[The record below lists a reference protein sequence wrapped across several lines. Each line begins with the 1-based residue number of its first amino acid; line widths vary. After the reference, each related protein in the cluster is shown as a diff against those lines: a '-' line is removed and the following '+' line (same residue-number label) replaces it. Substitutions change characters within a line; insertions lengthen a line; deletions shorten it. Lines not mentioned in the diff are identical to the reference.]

1 MKDQKISKA
10 QNLKGI
16 QSVSLDIY
24 KQIKRVCEDNDIRF
38 FAIGGTAIGAA
49 RHKGFIPWDDDIDI
63 AMPRED
69 FNKFSK
75 IAPKQLPEYYR
86 VSDNTLDPT
95 SPEMAM
101 RVDDTRTTMTTGRVI
116 YKKDTS
122 LYRGVMVDVMPLDG
136 VPSNYVH
143 YRIHRMLLRTL
154 YNLNYV
160 ANQKNSFSWSP
171 KNIILT
177 AGSALLA
184 PFNRR
189 GFFNRE
195 FHKLNSRFKFD
206 DSAYLARTWW
216 FTSHDGMQTATRYHK
231 EDFSNA
237 VEMSFEDTVMRMP
250 VGYDRYLSSLYP
262 SYMTPPPKEKQVPHY
277 FDGIIDLNNSFTYH
291 IAVRDGKRI
300 GYTAGCY
307 DLFHIGHMNLLRR
320 AKEACDYLIVGVN
333 SDEAMYSY
341 KKKRPVIPEDE
352 RVSIVRGLRCVD
364 EVVLVT
370 DTDKYEAYKKHKYD
384 VIFVGD
390 DHKGEPKWVELEKK
404 LAKKGSRVHYFGY
417 TKHISSSKLRENLKK

>member
-1 MKDQKISKA
+1 
-10 QNLKGI
+10 
-16 QSVSLDIY
+16 
-24 KQIKRVCEDNDIRF
+24 
-38 FAIGGTAIGAA
+38 
-49 RHKGFIPWDDDIDI
+49 
-63 AMPRED
+63 
-69 FNKFSK
+69 
-75 IAPKQLPEYYR
+75 
-86 VSDNTLDPT
+86 
-95 SPEMAM
+95 
-101 RVDDTRTTMTTGRVI
+101 
-116 YKKDTS
+116 
-122 LYRGVMVDVMPLDG
+122 
-136 VPSNYVH
+136 
-143 YRIHRMLLRTL
+143 
-154 YNLNYV
+154 
-160 ANQKNSFSWSP
+160 
-171 KNIILT
+171 
-177 AGSALLA
+177 
-184 PFNRR
+184 
-189 GFFNRE
+189 
-195 FHKLNSRFKFD
+195 
-206 DSAYLARTWW
+206 
-216 FTSHDGMQTATRYHK
+216 MQTATRYHK